1 MVHSTPSRISARK
14 LMQDAS
20 RLSKEAKTLREIR
33 GMEAEAVARE
43 LQAAK
48 LKEEAQKL
56 LERARLEDVS
66 VRQVDYWKDTKTG
79 SKNYPRWV
87 CSWQEGDK
95 IVTKYLGSCKKMDQA
110 EALEKARK
118 LKTGALETKLSSL

>member
-1 MVHSTPSRISARK
+1 VVHDTPSRIAARK
-14 LMQDAS
+14 LIQDAS
-20 RLSKEAKTLREIR
+20 RLTKEAKILRDVR

-48 LKEEAQKL
+48 LREEVQKL

-66 VRQVDYWKDTKTG
+66 IRQVDYWKDTKKG
-79 SKNYPRWV
+79 SQNYPRWV

-95 IVTKYLGSCKKMDQA
+95 IVTKYLGSCKKIGRA
-110 EALEKARK
+110 EALDRAKRVKAEA
-118 LKTGALETKLSSL
+118 LK